1 MSKKIWGVLALLWVS
16 PLLLAEESVREIE
29 LSVPLSGVVQQVL
42 VEQGQSVKKGELL
55 LKLDPRRYQIRLNY
69 AEAALQEV
77 EVEREDAELELT
89 QQLELF
95 ERMVTT
101 ESDLKQAKRVMA
113 KVQSKIAQ
121 RKALRDEAAL
131 NLEQTHL
138 KAPVDGVVLKR
149 YAEPGEV
156 VSAHQ
161 YPSTLL
167 LIGVK

>member
-77 EVEREDAELELT
+77 EVLVET
-89 QQLELF
+89 Q
-95 ERMVTT
+95 
-101 ESDLKQAKRVMA
+101 ARV
-113 KVQSKIAQ
+113 
-121 RKALRDEAAL
+121 RPPHL
-131 NLEQTHL
+131 NLSKNCDKL
-138 KAPVDGVVLKR
+138 LM
-149 YAEPGEV
+149 
-156 VSAHQ
+156 
-161 YPSTLL
+161 TLN
-167 LIGVK
+167 